1 MCADLNLKN
10 PLIEGGML
18 ARFLPAQSPSNA
30 RHASSKMGKKI
41 IIRVPPFFLRVQTKL
56 SLQSYDLQ
64 NFFSRKMDKLLMMC
78 AKGPHVS
85 ILLTNDFVVSFGK
98 RISVFCNRFVLLYT
112 FSPKVT

>member
-1 MCADLNLKN
+1 
-10 PLIEGGML
+10 ML
-18 ARFLPAQSPSNA
+18 ASSAPSYYTHMALQRWAN
-30 RHASSKMGKKI
+30 I
-41 IIRVPPFFLRVQTKL
+41 IIRVSSIFLRVQTKL
-56 SLQSYDLQ
+56 SLQSYDHQ

-85 ILLTNDFVVSFGK
+85 ILMTNDFVVSFGK

>member
-18 ARFLPAQSPSNA
+18 ARFLPAQSPRNA

-41 IIRVPPFFLRVQTKL
+41 IIRFLNFFKSPNKL
-56 SLQSYDLQ
+56 SLQSYDHQ
-64 NFFSRKMDKLLMMC
+64 NFFSRKIDKLLMMC

-85 ILLTNDFVVSFGK
+85 ILMTNDFVVSFGK